1 MHIKF
6 KHEHPPPQKK
16 NHNNQHFKN
25 FTMFSSFSFFY
36 NKIAHQNNYM
46 QKQIDRKSGKIVRI
60 MLFGC
65 KIHVKD
71 FGLLVVTKNRLTF
84 KT

>member
-6 KHEHPPPQKK
+6 KHEHPPKK
-16 NHNNQHFKN
+16 KIITTNILRISQLFLLLL
-25 FTMFSSFSFFY
+25 FFY

-71 FGLLVVTKNRLTF
+71 FGLLVVAKIG
-84 KT
+84 